1 MTGSTSN
8 RLHGKVALVTGAA
21 KGIGAGIAKEFAAA
35 GASVVVNYASD
46 AERAQKVVNQIRDRG
61 GAAVA
66 AQGDV
71 SDSGDVERVF
81 NEIVR
86 TYGRLDVVV
95 NNAGVW
101 HTEPIEAATQE
112 HISRQLSVN
121 VLGPVLTIQEALRH
135 FGPDGGSIINIGSL
149 DSARAFP
156 GMSVYAATK
165 GAVDALTR
173 VLAAELGPRGVRVNT
188 LAPGPVETEGI
199 QAVGFIGTTAERE
212 MTEQTPLG
220 RIGQPEDL
228 AKVALFLASDDA
240 AWVTG
245 ERLTAS
251 GGLRH

>member
-1 MTGSTSN
+1 
-8 RLHGKVALVTGAA
+8 VTGAA